1 MWLAYI
7 LDSNGGRPTG
17 RLHVY
22 DLTTRRELHNVPTG
36 YDPDFAI
43 SPDGAWLFLVQ
54 TDLEHDPCRHE
65 VRCLDT
71 ASLREHYR
79 VPLLDRALYNIA
91 PSISGVAVTPDGRHC
106 LVLKTRVLGDDRAEF
121 SMAILDTQRQSW
133 LAHELALPHMVT
145 GFEPLGRGP
154 DFHFAL
160 ASKVGEPVGFAD
172 PVRAEQLRGLLPS
185 CFPEAMCRPGLLRAA
200 GAHPHGHRIYYI
212 SHDGMVVTRDVQAGV
227 LSAPASLNLPSGMR
241 VRSQQILVDP
251 SQTYL
256 GLASPEWDGRGH
268 AEVIWGFCQDSHEC
282 KLWLELAAPCSKLAL
297 DRSGQLLFGL
307 SSATRSFF
315 AVDLQDKATLFEIDH
330 VGRMPVLF
338 AVLGDRP
345 TTP

>member
-7 LDSNGGRPTG
+7 LDSNGGRPKG

-54 TDLEHDPCRHE
+54 TDLGHDPCRHE

-106 LVLKTRVLGDDRAEF
+106 LVLKTRVLGDDHAEF
-121 SMAILDTQRQSW
+121 SMAILDTQHQSW
-133 LAHELALPHMVT
+133 LAHELALPHMVM
-145 GFEPLGRGP
+145 GFEPLGPGP
-154 DFHFAL
+154 EFHFAL
-160 ASKVGEPVGFAD
+160 SSKVGEPVGFAD
-172 PVRAEQLRGLLPS
+172 PVRAEKLRDVLPS
-185 CFPEAMCRPGLLRAA
+185 CFPEAMYRPGLLRAA
-200 GAHPHGHRIYYI
+200 GAHPRGHSIYYI
-212 SHDGMVVTRDVQAGV
+212 SRQGMLVTRDARGGAP
-227 LSAPASLNLPSGMR
+227 SAPAPLNLPRGML
-241 VRSQQILVDP
+241 VRSQHILVDQ

-268 AEVIWGFCQDSHEC
+268 AEMVWGFCQDSRER
-282 KLWLELAAPCSKLAL
+282 KLMLELAAPCSKLAL

-307 SSATRSFF
+307 SSASRSFL
-315 AVDLQDKATLFEIDH
+315 AVDLQSKATRFEING

-338 AVLGDRP
+338 AVLGAPPRG
-345 TTP
+345 

>member
-7 LDSNGGRPTG
+7 LDSNAGGRTG

-22 DLTTRRELHNVPTG
+22 DLTTRRELHNVSTG

-43 SPDGAWLFLVQ
+43 SPDGARLFLVQ
-54 TDLEHDPCRHE
+54 TALEDNPCRHE

-91 PSISGVAVTPDGRHC
+91 PSISGVAVTPDGQHC
-106 LVLKTRVLGDDRAEF
+106 LVLKTRVLGDDHAEF
-121 SMAILDTQRQSW
+121 AMAILDTQRQSW
-133 LAHELALPHMVT
+133 LPHELALPHMVM
-145 GFEPLGRGP
+145 GFEPLGPGP
-154 DFHFAL
+154 EFHFAL
-160 ASKVGEPVGFAD
+160 SSKVGEPIGLAD
-172 PVRAEQLRGLLPS
+172 PVRAEQLRDVLPS

-200 GAHPHGHRIYYI
+200 GAPPRGDHIYYV
-212 SHDGMVVTRDVQAGV
+212 SREGVLVTRGAPSGAP
-227 LSAPASLNLPSGMR
+227 SAPASLSLPPGML
-241 VRSQQILVDP
+241 VRSQQILVDQ
-251 SQTYL
+251 SHTYL

-268 AEVIWGFCQDSHEC
+268 AEMVWGFSQDSREC
-282 KLWLELAAPCSKLAL
+282 KLTLELEFPCSKLAL

-307 SSATRSFF
+307 SSAARSFF
-315 AVDLQDKATLFEIDH
+315 AVDLQSKATLFEIHD

-338 AVLGDRP
+338 AVLGAPPRG
-345 TTP
+345 

>member
-7 LDSNGGRPTG
+7 LDSNAGRRTG
-17 RLHVY
+17 RLRVY

-54 TDLEHDPCRHE
+54 TALEHDPCRHE

-91 PSISGVAVTPDGRHC
+91 PSISGVTVTPDGRHC
-106 LVLKTRVLGDDRAEF
+106 LVLKTRVLRDDHAEF

-133 LAHELALPHMVT
+133 LPHEFVLPHMVM

-154 DFHFAL
+154 EYHFAL
-160 ASKVGEPVGFAD
+160 SSKVGEPVGFAD
-172 PVRAEQLRGLLPS
+172 PVRADELRDVLPS
-185 CFPEAMCRPGLLRAA
+185 CFPTAMCRPGLLRAA
-200 GAHPHGHRIYYI
+200 GAHPRGDRIYYI
-212 SHDGMVVTRDVQAGV
+212 SRDGMLVTRGSRANAP
-227 LSAPASLNLPSGMR
+227 SAPASLSLPPGLL
-241 VRSQQILVDP
+241 VRSQQILVDQ
-251 SQTYL
+251 SQMYL

-268 AEVIWGFCQDSHEC
+268 AEMVWGFSQDSWEC
-282 KLWLELAAPCSKLAL
+282 THLLELEVPCSKLAL

-307 SSATRSFF
+307 SSATRSLF
-315 AVDLQDKATLFEIDH
+315 AVDLQNKATVFEIKD

-338 AVLGDRP
+338 SVLGAPPRG
-345 TTP
+345 